1 MLINVIERYCKRNRL
16 SSECVLVDKIYRK
29 RKEYKLLQIT
39 WSPFARPAFGNLQ
52 KNSALDKRIE
62 YLDAV
67 DKIEVERAF
76 GLTKMTFDHG
86 LITM

>member
-1 MLINVIERYCKRNRL
+1 MCSCGQNLQET
-16 SSECVLVDKIYRK
+16 K
-29 RKEYKLLQIT
+29 RKEYKLFQIARCL
-39 WSPFARPAFGNLQ
+39 FARSAFGNFQ
-52 KNSALDKRIE
+52 KNLALDKKIE

-76 GLTKMTFDHG
+76 GLTKMTFDYG